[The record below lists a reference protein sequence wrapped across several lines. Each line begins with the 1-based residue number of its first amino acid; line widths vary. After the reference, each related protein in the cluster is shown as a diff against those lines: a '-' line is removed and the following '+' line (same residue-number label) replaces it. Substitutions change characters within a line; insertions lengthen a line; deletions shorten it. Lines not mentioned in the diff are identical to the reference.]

1 MARQDDELELE
12 KLRREVDTLTQQV
25 GGKPTPP
32 GTTTRLPPQEQPKKK
47 KKKGNPIMY
56 GLIGVAAILV
66 GGKLIFSLMNFLV
79 LAVIAGIGAW
89 WYFFK
94 FRKDED

>member
-1 MARQDDELELE
+1 MARQDDELDLE

-25 GGKPTPP
+25 GGKPTS
-32 GTTTRLPPQEQPKKK
+32 GTTTRLPAQEEPKK

-56 GLIGVAAILV
+56 GLIGVAAILL